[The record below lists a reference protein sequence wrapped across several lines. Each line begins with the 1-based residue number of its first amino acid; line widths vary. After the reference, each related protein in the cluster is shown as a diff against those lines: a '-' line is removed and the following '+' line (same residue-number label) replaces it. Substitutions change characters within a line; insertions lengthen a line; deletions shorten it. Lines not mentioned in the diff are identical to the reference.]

1 MSIESLAFNVTEKF
15 LEKLASHAYQEI
27 SFAWGL
33 QGELKKLEDILLT
46 VKAVLL
52 DAEEKQVDNH
62 QLRVWLIKLKDA
74 LYDAEDV
81 LDDFECETQRKR
93 VLKLKDEDKENIIK
107 LLQGSSD
114 SGQISIIPIVGIG
127 EDFDIQKLTKEII
140 KCTNGAE
147 NLSEKGMEQLQSIL
161 RERIC
166 DKKYLLILDDVWN
179 DDPMKW
185 DPLKELL
192 CVGANGSKIV
202 VTTRSK
208 KVASIMG
215 TISEPYELS
224 GLPHDKCVALFT
236 RCAFKEGVGDYDFE
250 DYDLKLLDLQFATA

>member
-93 VLKLKDEDKENIIK
+93 VLKLY
-107 LLQGSSD
+107 G
-114 SGQISIIPIVGIG
+114 
-127 EDFDIQKLTKEII
+127 
-140 KCTNGAE
+140 
-147 NLSEKGMEQLQSIL
+147 
-161 RERIC
+161 
-166 DKKYLLILDDVWN
+166 
-179 DDPMKW
+179 
-185 DPLKELL
+185 
-192 CVGANGSKIV
+192 
-202 VTTRSK
+202 TTIK
-208 KVASIMG
+208 KV
-215 TISEPYELS
+215 
-224 GLPHDKCVALFT
+224 
-236 RCAFKEGVGDYDFE
+236 
-250 DYDLKLLDLQFATA
+250 